1 MWTLTSITVV
11 FLVVS
16 AGVAALARSTTA
28 RWERERRGARLARR
42 RPPAGM
48 RRHGR
53 GPAVPRRTRQFAVRI
68 AHGRRSHRSTPVSDE
83 HNGPGSRPSPR

>member
-1 MWTLTSITVV
+1 MWTLTSILVG

-28 RWERERRGARLARR
+28 RWERERRAAVNVARR
-42 RPPAGM
+42 RLTAGI

-53 GPAVPRRTRQFAVRI
+53 RSTTPRRTHQLAARD
-68 AHGRRSHRSTPVSDE
+68 AHGRRERRTSPVSDE
-83 HNGPGSRPSPR
+83 YGGPGQ